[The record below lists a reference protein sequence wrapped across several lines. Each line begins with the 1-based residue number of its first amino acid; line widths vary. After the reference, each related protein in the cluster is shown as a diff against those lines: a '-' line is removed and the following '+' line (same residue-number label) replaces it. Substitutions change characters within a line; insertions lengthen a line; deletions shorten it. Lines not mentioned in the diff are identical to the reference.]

1 MDFCGSKAMLA
12 SIDRQRWVLHMEFG
26 LEKMQGLQYPNLKW
40 WMTSRRFLVVL
51 LVFFAR
57 HLMIVVAIGYVTFCL
72 FVVYSLFLCFFVV
85 VVFHLFTVVFW
96 HCSGSL
102 QMLRAW
108 LAKDAKEHDSFSTL

>member
-72 FVVYSLFLCFFVV
+72 FVVYSLFLCFFCCCR
-85 VVFHLFTVVFW
+85 FSSFYR
-96 HCSGSL
+96 SL
-102 QMLRAW
+102 LALYRFIADVESLAGQRCQRA
-108 LAKDAKEHDSFSTL
+108 